1 MSATPTISPIATAS
15 TSFLASPPLAT
26 LIIMLIAIGIAFLS
40 TVVNRLLISYFLGW
54 SQYRIM
60 QKEMNEHRQD
70 MMKAMRSNDKKQ
82 LEKLK
87 KKDSQ
92 IKAMQAKMAKPQM
105 VQLAVSFLYI
115 FVWFFVLTP
124 TFASVPVAY
133 IPGLGTIANAHTVV
147 AGVAGPAISNAIPV
161 FYWYP
166 ICSLPFGL
174 IASRILGVM
183 PIEW

>member
-1 MSATPTISPIATAS
+1 MSAVPISP
-15 TSFLASPPLAT
+15 LVEPPVAT
-26 LIIMLIAIGIAFLS
+26 LIIMVIAIAIAFLN
-40 TVVNRLLISYFLGW
+40 TAVNRLLISHFLGW

-82 LEKLK
+82 IEKLK

-115 FVWFFVLTP
+115 FVWIFVLTP
-124 TFASVPVAY
+124 TFGNTPVAY
-133 IPGLGTIANAHTVV
+133 LPGIGTLANAHFVDPTGL
-147 AGVAGPAISNAIPV
+147 ALPAISNAMTV
-161 FYWYP
+161 LYWYP
-166 ICSLPFGL
+166 VCSLPFGML
-174 IASRILGVM
+174 ASRILGVM

>member
-1 MSATPTISPIATAS
+1 MSATPTITPLPDSAIQFFSSNTIAA
-15 TSFLASPPLAT
+15 LLV
-26 LIIMLIAIGIAFLS
+26 IMGVAIGIAFLN
-40 TVVNRLLISYFLGW
+40 TVVNRLLISHFLGW

-70 MMKAMRSNDKKQ
+70 MMKAMRANDKKQ

-115 FVWFFVLTP
+115 FVWIFLLTP
-124 TFASVPVAY
+124 TFGSIPVAY
-133 IPGLGTIANAHTVV
+133 LPGLGTLANAYFPGGAAAVPDALTTL
-147 AGVAGPAISNAIPV
+147 
-161 FYWYP
+161 FWYP
-166 ICSLPFGL
+166 VCSLPFGML
-174 IASRILGVM
+174 ASRILGVM

>member
-1 MSATPTISPIATAS
+1 MSATPTISPIAEAS
-15 TSFLASPPLAT
+15 TSFFAQPGISIF
-26 LIIMLIAIGIAFLS
+26 IIMAIAIGIAFLN
-40 TVVNRLLISYFLGW
+40 TAVNRLLISHFLGW

-70 MMKAMRSNDKKQ
+70 MMKAMRANDKKQ

-115 FVWFFVLTP
+115 FVWIFVLTP
-124 TFASVPVAY
+124 TFGNTPVAY
-133 IPGLGTIANAHTVV
+133 LPGLGTLANAHYVV
-147 AGVAGPAISNAIPV
+147 NGIAQPAISNALTTL
-161 FYWYP
+161 YWYP
-166 ICSLPFGL
+166 ICSFPFGL
-174 IASRILGVM
+174 LASRILGVM